1 LLILPPE
8 RYPIVNYRRN
18 GRIGCDVAQNDNFYT
33 VKTPIRQENVMTL
46 GKQKVAVV
54 TASDSGIG
62 RSCAVMLAEA
72 GYTVGITWRSDE
84 EGAQETARLVESK
97 GQLAQV
103 RQLDLSDPQA
113 GGQQLAQLIN
123 SLGRIDVLVNNAGV
137 MTKADF
143 LDVTF
148 EDWRKVFTV
157 DVDGAF
163 VCGQIAARHMV
174 DQGDGGRIINITSV
188 HEHTPLPDAAAY
200 TAAKHALGGLTKSM
214 ALSLLPHHILVNAV
228 APGAIATPM
237 NDMSNSEAHS
247 RRMPEIPIGRP
258 GDTREIASLVAWLCS
273 EWATYTTG
281 QSFVVDGGFMLAN
294 PQFKGYHS

>member
-1 LLILPPE
+1 M
-8 RYPIVNYRRN
+8 
-18 GRIGCDVAQNDNFYT
+18 
-33 VKTPIRQENVMTL
+33 MT
-46 GKQKVAVV
+46 GKQRVAVV
-54 TASDSGIG
+54 TGSDSGIG

-72 GYTVGITWRSDE
+72 GYTLGITWHTDE

-97 GQLAQV
+97 GQQAQV

-113 GGQQLAQLIN
+113 GGKQLAQLIN

-137 MTKADF
+137 VSQADF
-143 LDVTF
+143 LEMNF
-148 EDWRKVFTV
+148 SEWRKVFDV

-163 VCGQIAARHMV
+163 VCGQIAAHHMV

-188 HEHTPLPDAAAY
+188 HEHTPLPGAVAY

-237 NDMSNSEAHS
+237 NDMENSDAH
-247 RRMPEIPIGRP
+247 RRHMPEIPIGRP

-281 QSFVVDGGFMLAN
+281 QSFVVDGGFTLAN

>member
-1 LLILPPE
+1 
-8 RYPIVNYRRN
+8 
-18 GRIGCDVAQNDNFYT
+18 
-33 VKTPIRQENVMTL
+33 M
-46 GKQKVAVV
+46 
-54 TASDSGIG
+54 
-62 RSCAVMLAEA
+62 
-72 GYTVGITWRSDE
+72 
-84 EGAQETARLVESK
+84 
-97 GQLAQV
+97 

-143 LDVTF
+143 LDVSF

-214 ALSLLPHHILVNAV
+214 ALSLMPHHILVNAV

-258 GDTREIASLVAWLCS
+258 AIRAKSPVWWRGFARNGPLTPPGSHSWSTAASCWPTRSSRV
-273 EWATYTTG
+273 TTVNRRG
-281 QSFVVDGGFMLAN
+281 GGSSGESQSAARCRTQS
-294 PQFKGYHS
+294 PPPAR

>member
-1 LLILPPE
+1 MALS
-8 RYPIVNYRRN
+8 
-18 GRIGCDVAQNDNFYT
+18 
-33 VKTPIRQENVMTL
+33 
-46 GKQKVAVV
+46 KQKVAVV

-97 GQLAQV
+97 GQVAQV

-113 GGQQLAQLIN
+113 GGQQLTQLIN

-137 MTKADF
+137 MMKADF
-143 LDVTF
+143 LELSF
-148 EDWRKVFTV
+148 EDWRKTFNV

-163 VCGQIAARHMV
+163 ICGQIAARHMV

-188 HEHTPLPDAAAY
+188 HEHTPLPDATAY

-228 APGAIATPM
+228 APGAIATAM
-237 NDMSNSEAHS
+237 NNMGDDEAHQ
-247 RRMPEIPIGRP
+247 RRMPEIPMGRP
-258 GDTREIASLVAWLCS
+258 GDPREISSLVAWLCS
-273 EWATYTTG
+273 EGATYTTG

-294 PQFKGYHS
+294 PQFKGYHA

>member
-1 LLILPPE
+1 
-8 RYPIVNYRRN
+8 
-18 GRIGCDVAQNDNFYT
+18 
-33 VKTPIRQENVMTL
+33 MTL

-103 RQLDLSDPQA
+103 RQLDLSDPQG